1 MSQIS
6 VEEASRNLKK
16 LLEQVATGEEVILV
30 EQGRV
35 VARLVPPTTKEQ
47 WLNSV
52 RALRDS
58 VKVKGETLSTT
69 VIAARQE
76 ERY

>member
-1 MSQIS
+1 MSKIS

-16 LLEQVATGEEVILV
+16 LLEKVAAGEEVILV
-30 EQGRV
+30 EQDRV
-35 VARLVPPTTKEQ
+35 VARSKEQ
-47 WLNSV
+47 WLGSV

-58 VKVKGETLSTT
+58 VKVKGEALSAT
-69 VIAARQE
+69 VIKARLE